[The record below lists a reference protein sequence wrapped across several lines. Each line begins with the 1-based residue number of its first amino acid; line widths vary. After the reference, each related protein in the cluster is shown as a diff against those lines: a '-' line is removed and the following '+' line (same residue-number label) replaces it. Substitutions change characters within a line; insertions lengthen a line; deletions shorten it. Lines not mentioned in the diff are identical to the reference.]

1 MELAKQLRT
10 NRERLGL
17 SQEDAAKAIFVSRQT
32 LSSWENDKT
41 YPDVQSLLLLS
52 ELFDSSLDELVIGDL
67 AVMRKAM
74 EEDSKKLKWLI
85 GIMSASFALA
95 LVFLVSLSFLWREPS
110 DLGGFTQGNIVGLGA
125 FLLLYVIGM
134 GAAFAYER
142 IKKKHDVVA
151 YREIK
156 AFLEGSTAEEDLHDP
171 HAFSR
176 AHPFGATAIKLLA
189 GAAFGGV
196 IGWALM
202 SVV

>member
-32 LSSWENDKT
+32 LSNWENDKT

-52 ELFDSSLDELVIGDL
+52 ELFDSSLDELVMGDL

-95 LVFLVSLSFLWREPS
+95 LVFLVSLSFL
-110 DLGGFTQGNIVGLGA
+110 
-125 FLLLYVIGM
+125 
-134 GAAFAYER
+134 
-142 IKKKHDVVA
+142 
-151 YREIK
+151 
-156 AFLEGSTAEEDLHDP
+156 
-171 HAFSR
+171 
-176 AHPFGATAIKLLA
+176 
-189 GAAFGGV
+189 
-196 IGWALM
+196 
-202 SVV
+202 